1 MKFSKSFLTAAA
13 VLLASGSAADDTILG
28 AFIFGRHGDRL
39 TKPTSTLTTLGAHQ
53 LLSSGQFYHARYL
66 DPESSLR
73 IDGLNLTY
81 YESQLS
87 AQAPNSAVI
96 QMSQWAFFQGLYP
109 PLNTLKGI
117 SAEISKNEVISLSE
131 SLANGTDLD
140 APLEGYQY
148 IVSQGVDE
156 DAPDS
161 IWIKGDEN
169 CPNFDASSQRYYQAS
184 EFKTLNAST
193 FDFYQGLSSLVAGG
207 IPKAKLNY
215 ANAFSVFDYINV
227 NSIHNGTFAT
237 LISEDDFNRVK
248 WLQDRYTTD
257 LNYNASDSAT
267 MIGAKTLLAAMYTNL
282 NATLVAR
289 KPLLSMFTGSYDTF
303 SQFFGL
309 TGLINKD
316 PQTFGGLVN
325 YGASIVLE
333 LFKSDNDSTP
343 RVRFLFRNGTESTD
357 VLTPYPIFGQD
368 VKGIKF
374 TDFEDL
380 VNENAIHDL
389 RGWCTACGAWKLDL
403 CKPLAPTYEALEQL
417 LADKN
422 ADLSSTVASSDELV
436 QSLRNILG
444 TETSSSSGLTLAGAG
459 GIGAGVTIGV
469 FLIAGALFLA
479 YKKLLAAS
487 GNKTPVTSSKMEKDD
502 LSSIQS
508 TV

>member
-1 MKFSKSFLTAAA
+1 MKFSASTFTAAA

-66 DPESSLR
+66 DPESSLH
-73 IDGLNLTY
+73 IEGLNLTY
-81 YESQLS
+81 HESQLS
-87 AQAPNSAVI
+87 AQAPNSGVI

-109 PLNTLKGI
+109 PLNTLKGL
-117 SAEISKNEVISLSE
+117 SAEISENEVISLSE

-148 IVSQGVDE
+148 VVSQGVDE
-156 DAPDS
+156 DAPAN
-161 IWIKGDEN
+161 IWIKGDES
-169 CPNFDASSQRYYQAS
+169 CPNFDASSQRYYQSS
-184 EFKTLNAST
+184 EFKTLNEST
-193 FDFYQGLSSLVAGG
+193 FDFYQGLSSIVAGG

-215 ANAFSVFDYINV
+215 ANAYSVFDYINV
-227 NSIHNGTFAT
+227 NSIHNGTFAA
-237 LISEDDFNRVK
+237 LVSEDDFNRVK

-257 LNYNASDSAT
+257 LNYNASDST
-267 MIGAKTLLAAMYTNL
+267 TVIGAKTLLTAMFTNL
-282 NATLVAR
+282 NDTLVAR
-289 KPLLSMFTGSYDTF
+289 QPLLSMFTGSYDTF

-309 TGLINKD
+309 TGLIDKD

-333 LFKSDNDSTP
+333 LFKTEDDSTP

-357 VLTPYPIFGQD
+357 ALTPYPIFGQD
-368 VKGIKF
+368 VAGIKF

-389 RGWCTACGAWKLDL
+389 QGWCTACGAWKLDL
-403 CKPLAPTYEALEQL
+403 CKPVAPVYEAFEKL
-417 LADKN
+417 LAEN
-422 ADLSSTVASSDELV
+422 NVGILGTASSDDLE
-436 QSLRNILG
+436 QTLRTILN
-444 TETSSSSGLTLAGAG
+444 TDSSGLTLAGAG

-469 FLIAGALFLA
+469 FLIAGLIFLA
-479 YKKLLAAS
+479 CKKLRAGGGTKA
-487 GNKTPVTSSKMEKDD
+487 PVTSAKFEKDD
-502 LSSIQS
+502 LSSTQS